1 MNTSIFGQPLQRD
14 PAIALPD
21 VRVSP
26 KVTPGPVRSQQFVIE
41 LVGPRSVPADAAKAV
56 LNPQWQQVLGSPEVY
71 VMANADRY
79 WRSLAMNDPSGAYD
93 SIALAWDL
101 ISYHGELSAP
111 TAQNLWNSAE
121 DLARQM
127 GRRGLAMPVPAD
139 IAQTITVLHE
149 LKENLDVGVNFSVST
164 TFHPFPEAEIWKV
177 AAGLGLDYSPSGVFE
192 WKVPGSEHPLFEL
205 SSGDHDK
212 FSLSQVQNGESHAV
226 LGMGFS
232 VPLCPDPLMA
242 FDGCVKAGVALAQRL
257 KGAFLDDEE
266 QQVTDKSLVQ
276 MRSNLQ
282 AAVSALNGE
291 NFSPGSTEALK
302 LFRE

>member
-1 MNTSIFGQPLQRD
+1 MNNAIFGQPLQRD

-41 LVGPRSVPADAAKAV
+41 LVGPRTVPADAAKAV
-56 LNPQWQQVLGSPEVY
+56 LNPQWQQVLGSPEVF
-71 VMANADRY
+71 VMAGADKY
-79 WRSLAMNDPSGAYD
+79 WRPLAMNDLSGAYD
-93 SIALAWDL
+93 SVALAWDL
-101 ISYHGELSAP
+101 ISYHGELNASA
-111 TAQNLWNSAE
+111 AQNLWNAAE

-127 GRRGLAMPVPAD
+127 GRRALAMPVPAD
-139 IAQTITVLHE
+139 IAQTISVLHE
-149 LKENLDVGVNFSVST
+149 LKESLDVGVNFSVSAT
-164 TFHPFPEAEIWKV
+164 YQPFPEAEIWRV

-192 WKVPGSEHPLFEL
+192 WKVAGSDRPLFEL

-212 FSLSQVQNGESHAV
+212 FSLSQVQSGEGHAV

-232 VPLCPDPLMA
+232 VPLCPDPMIA
-242 FDGCVKAGVALAQRL
+242 FDGCVKTGIALSQRL
-257 KGAFLDDEE
+257 RGVFLDDED
-266 QQVTDKSLVQ
+266 QKVTDKSLAQ